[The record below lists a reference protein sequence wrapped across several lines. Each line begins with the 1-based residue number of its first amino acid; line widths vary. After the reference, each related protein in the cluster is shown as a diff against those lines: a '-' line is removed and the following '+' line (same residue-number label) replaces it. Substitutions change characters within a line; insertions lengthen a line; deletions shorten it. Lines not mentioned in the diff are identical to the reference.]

1 MLPRGSITRD
11 QLSVLLLEYVA
22 IAADI
27 LELFE
32 AFDDEQVCYCSHTGQ
47 TTLAN
52 EQTVCNVMAP
62 SFVLDYRL
70 PVLTALT

>member
-32 AFDDEQVCYCSHTGQ
+32 AFDDEQVLFLMFLQESEK
-47 TTLAN
+47 TL
-52 EQTVCNVMAP
+52 
-62 SFVLDYRL
+62 
-70 PVLTALT
+70 

>member
-1 MLPRGSITRD
+1 MLIIILGRWMLPRGAITRD

-32 AFDDEQVCYCSHTGQ
+32 AFDDDQVVFR
-47 TTLAN
+47 A
-52 EQTVCNVMAP
+52 EI
-62 SFVLDYRL
+62 R
-70 PVLTALT
+70 AL